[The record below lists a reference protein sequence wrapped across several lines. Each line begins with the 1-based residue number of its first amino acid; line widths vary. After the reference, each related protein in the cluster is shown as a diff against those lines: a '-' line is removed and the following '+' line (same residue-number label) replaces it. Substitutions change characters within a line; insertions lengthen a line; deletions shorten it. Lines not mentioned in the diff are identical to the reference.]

1 MSAGTEQGGAPQT
14 AQAPRM
20 SPWRFALPLGI
31 FGLLLI
37 VLVVGLVHAPDKDII
52 PSPLVGKAVPQFSIP
67 NLVAGAPPVDSAQLK
82 GHWTLV
88 NVWGSWCATC
98 RDEHPTLL
106 MIKQQ
111 GRVPI
116 IGIDWN
122 DDAAD
127 ADNWLQQLGDPY
139 QQVGEDH
146 NGRVAIAWG
155 VYAAPE
161 SFLVNPEGVIVYKQI
176 GEITPDIW
184 RDQFLARIDSAGA
197 AKDTG
202 SAASAGSAEAA
213 AGAPAVRPSAPGVA
227 GG

>member
-1 MSAGTEQGGAPQT
+1 MIPLAA
-14 AQAPRM
+14 
-20 SPWRFALPLGI
+20 FAL
-31 FGLLLI
+31 LLV
-37 VLVVGLVHAPDKDII
+37 VLVVGLVHSPQKGII
-52 PSPLVGKAVPQFSIP
+52 PSPLVGKAAPQFSIP
-67 NLVAGAPPVDSAQLK
+67 NLVAGARPVDNAGLL
-82 GHWTLV
+82 GHWSVV

-98 RDEHPTLL
+98 RDENSTLL

-122 DDAAD
+122 DSTGDATS
-127 ADNWLQQLGDPY
+127 WLQQLGNPY
-139 QQVGEDH
+139 DQIGEDP

-161 SFLVNPEGVIVYKQI
+161 SFLVNPQGIIVYKQI

-184 RDQFLARIDSAGA
+184 REQFMARID
-197 AKDTG
+197 
-202 SAASAGSAEAA
+202 A
-213 AGAPAVRPSAPGVA
+213 AGPGAGDGSQPAAGGAVA